1 MQQIIPEGFDASTL
15 PLVGVV
21 DVGSNSIR
29 LVIFEDNARSPDY
42 FFNEKTI
49 CRLGEGLSATG
60 RLNPRGKERAMAA
73 LRRFVGIAHGMG
85 VTELIGVGTAAMR
98 EAEDAPAFRE
108 EIARET
114 GLEIRV
120 AAGEEEAR
128 LSSCGVM
135 LGWPHAEGL
144 VADLGGSSLELA
156 RVENG
161 AVIEAISTQAGHLSL
176 ADASAEESKS
186 VLDDLKRTA
195 TGFAPIKGP
204 LVLIGGAWRALAK
217 AEMSRKKYPLHVLM
231 GYEVAPDDIRALCD
245 WAISVEPQALKKAAG
260 ASSSRV
266 ASIAAGARALDCLM
280 DALQPE
286 NIAISAF
293 GLREGLIYDRM
304 SVAQREE
311 DPLLAAASAMEARSA
326 RSPGFGKEV
335 FEWLSPIVS
344 GFPDDQQR
352 LALAACLLHDVNWRQ
367 HPDFR
372 AASCFATVTRAN
384 LSGVGHG
391 GRIFIGAALLHR
403 YKSTELGA
411 DVSASLKLLS
421 DEKLQAAE
429 ALGRAL
435 RLGAMLTGS
444 VKGMLNKTRLE
455 VADGELALI
464 LEPAVAHLAGER
476 VERRLTAL
484 GQCLGLT
491 SRLVA

>member
-1 MQQIIPEGFDASTL
+1 MLQIAPENADVSML
-15 PLVGVV
+15 PLVGVI

-29 LVIFEDNARSPDY
+29 LVIFEDDARSPDY

-49 CRLGEGLSATG
+49 CRLGEDLPATG

-73 LRRFVGIAHGMG
+73 LRRFVGIARGMG
-85 VTELIGVGTAAMR
+85 VEELIGVGTAAMR
-98 EAEDAPAFRE
+98 EAEDAPAFRD

-120 AAGEEEAR
+120 ATGREEAR

-135 LGWPHAEGL
+135 LGWPRAEGL

-161 AVIEAISTQAGHLSL
+161 EVIEAVSTNAGHLRL
-176 ADASAEESKS
+176 ADASTEESQSALKS
-186 VLDDLKRTA
+186 LENTA
-195 TGFAPIKGP
+195 KHFAPIKGP

-217 AEMSRKKYPLHVLM
+217 AEMSRKNYPLHVLM
-231 GYEVAPDDIRALCD
+231 GYEVEPDDIRALCD
-245 WAISVEPQALKKAAG
+245 WAVSVEPQELKKAAG

-266 ASIAAGARALDCLM
+266 ASIAAGARALRRLM
-280 DALQPE
+280 DALDPQ
-286 NIAISAF
+286 NVAISAF
-293 GLREGLIYDRM
+293 GLREGLIFDRM
-304 SVAQREE
+304 TVEQRDE
-311 DPLLAAASAMEARSA
+311 DPLLAAAQAMETRSA
-326 RSPGFGKEV
+326 RSPGFGQEV
-335 FEWLSPIVS
+335 FDWLSPIIS
-344 GFPDDQQR
+344 EFPEDQQR

-421 DEKLQAAE
+421 DDKLERAE

-455 VADGELALI
+455 VAEGELALI

>member
-1 MQQIIPEGFDASTL
+1 MLQIAPENTDAWTL

-29 LVIFEDNARSPDY
+29 LVIFEDNVRSPDY

-49 CRLGEGLSATG
+49 CRLGEDLPATG
-60 RLNPRGKERAMAA
+60 KLNPRGKERAMAA

-120 AAGEEEAR
+120 ATGEEEAR

-135 LGWPHAEGL
+135 LGWPRAEGL

-161 AVIEAISTQAGHLSL
+161 KVIEAVSTQAGHLRL

-186 VLDDLKRTA
+186 ALDALEMAAKNL
-195 TGFAPIKGP
+195 APIKGP

-217 AEMSRKKYPLHVLM
+217 AEMSRRNYPLHVLM
-231 GYEVAPDDIRALCD
+231 GYEVEPDDIRALCN
-245 WAISVEPQALKKAAG
+245 WAVTVDAQTLKKTAG
-260 ASSSRV
+260 ASSSRA
-266 ASIAAGARALDCLM
+266 ASIAAGARALNCLM
-280 DALQPE
+280 NALQPE
-286 NIAISAF
+286 NVAISAF
-293 GLREGLIYDRM
+293 GLREGLIFDRM
-304 SVAQREE
+304 SAVQREE
-311 DPLLAAASAMEARSA
+311 DPLLAAAYAMEVRSA
-326 RSPGFGKEV
+326 RSPGFGREV
-335 FEWLSPIVS
+335 YDWLSPIIS
-344 GFPDDQQR
+344 DFPDDQQR
-352 LALAACLLHDVNWRQ
+352 LSLAACLLHDVNWRQ

-372 AASCFATVTRAN
+372 AAACFATVTRAN

-421 DEKLQAAE
+421 DEKLKHAE

-455 VADGELALI
+455 IADGELALI

-484 GQCLGLT
+484 GQCLGLA

>member
-1 MQQIIPEGFDASTL
+1 MLQIAPENTDASML
-15 PLVGVV
+15 PLVGVI

-49 CRLGEGLSATG
+49 CRLGEDLPATG
-60 RLNPRGKERAMAA
+60 KLNPRGKERAMAA
-73 LRRFVGIAHGMG
+73 LRRFVGIARGIG

-98 EAEDAPAFRE
+98 EADDAPAFRE

-114 GLEIRV
+114 GLKIHV
-120 AAGEEEAR
+120 ASGLEEAR

-135 LGWPHAEGL
+135 LGWPRAEGL

-161 AVIEAISTQAGHLSL
+161 EVIEAISTHAGHLRL
-176 ADASAEESKS
+176 ADASTEESKS
-186 VLDDLKRTA
+186 TLDTLEKAARN
-195 TGFAPIKGP
+195 FAPIKGP

-217 AEMSRKKYPLHVLM
+217 AEMNRQKYPLHVLM
-231 GYEVAPDDIRALCD
+231 GYEVAPSDIRALCD
-245 WAISVEPQALKKAAG
+245 WATTVGPQELKKVAG

-266 ASIAAGARALDCLM
+266 ASIAAGARALSCLM

-286 NIAISAF
+286 NVAISAF

-304 SVAQREE
+304 SVAQRDE
-311 DPLLAAASAMEARSA
+311 DPLLAAAYAMEARSA

-335 FEWLSPIVS
+335 FDWLTPIIS
-344 GFPDDQQR
+344 EFPEDQQR

-391 GRIFIGAALLHR
+391 GRVFIGAALLHR
-403 YKSTELGA
+403 YKATDLGA

-421 DEKLQAAE
+421 DDKLHRAE
-429 ALGRAL
+429 VLGRAL

-444 VKGMLNKTRLE
+444 VKGMLTKTRLE
-455 VADGELALI
+455 IANGELALI

-484 GQCLGLT
+484 GQCLGVP
-491 SRLVA
+491 SQLVA

>member
-1 MQQIIPEGFDASTL
+1 MLQIAPENTDASTL
-15 PLVGVV
+15 PLVGVI

-49 CRLGEGLSATG
+49 CRLGEDLPGTG

-73 LRRFVGIAHGMG
+73 LRRFVGIARGMG
-85 VTELIGVGTAAMR
+85 VEELIGVGTAAMR

-108 EIARET
+108 QIERET
-114 GLEIRV
+114 GLKVRV
-120 AAGEEEAR
+120 ATGEEEAR

-135 LGWPHAEGL
+135 LGWPRAEGL

-161 AVIEAISTQAGHLSL
+161 DVIEAVSTNAGHLRL
-176 ADASAEESKS
+176 ADASAEEGKS
-186 VLDDLKRTA
+186 ALETLEQAARNL
-195 TGFAPIKGP
+195 APIKGP

-217 AEMSRKKYPLHVLM
+217 AEMSRKNYPLHVLM
-231 GYEVAPDDIRALCD
+231 GYEVEPDDIRALCD
-245 WAISVEPQALKKAAG
+245 WAVSVDPQELKKAAG
-260 ASSSRV
+260 ASSSRT
-266 ASIAAGARALDCLM
+266 ASIAAGARALRCLL

-286 NIAISAF
+286 NVAISAF
-293 GLREGLIYDRM
+293 GLREGLIFDRM
-304 SVAQREE
+304 SAAQRAE

-326 RSPGFGKEV
+326 RSPGFGQEV
-335 FEWLSPIVS
+335 FDWLSPIVS
-344 GFPDDQQR
+344 EFPKDLQR
-352 LALAACLLHDVNWRQ
+352 LAQAACLLHDVNWRQ

-391 GRIFIGAALLHR
+391 GRIFIGATLLHR

-421 DEKLQAAE
+421 DDRLERAE

-455 VADGELALI
+455 VTDGELALI

-484 GQCLGLT
+484 SNCLGLT